1 MQQQLVGH
9 FCNDSEYVVGIVP
22 RDITC
27 CFHFLTSMRSFTADR
42 NGTIKLQGL
51 WRRTACGVVLPVHLL
66 GTSCT
71 QLSRHTP
78 GLREEPQHTAWRKRS
93 WDICGL
99 SQNSVDTNSLV
110 TRSSSWQI
118 QHQDPPYVSKI
129 SVFRGICCR
138 KKAAHDLEKVSS
150 RR

>member
-110 TRSSSWQI
+110 TRFLFLADSAPRPSLRFRN
-118 QHQDPPYVSKI
+118 I
-129 SVFRGICCR
+129 SVFVVSVVV
-138 KKAAHDLEKVSS
+138 KKQHTT
-150 RR
+150 